1 MDGFL
6 VFLGYYFLAGVIT
19 RVVVY
24 LLAEFG
30 VIGPR
35 FRTVGIEDHLL
46 ELFLTAILWPLFI
59 VTFVIEFPGYL
70 HSISP
75 EGKAEAAQRA
85 REEIEAKLAPWVPE
99 EWLREVCPEEILQE
113 EVYEGTWPL
122 RVAFRKKI
130 EPGDEV
136 RFFTSPPPSWS
147 EMRGRAGLAIVRN
160 GKPIAQIVLMKN

>member
-46 ELFLTAILWPLFI
+46 ELFFTAILWPLFI

-75 EGKAEAAQRA
+75 VHR
-85 REEIEAKLAPWVPE
+85 
-99 EWLREVCPEEILQE
+99 
-113 EVYEGTWPL
+113 
-122 RVAFRKKI
+122 
-130 EPGDEV
+130 
-136 RFFTSPPPSWS
+136 
-147 EMRGRAGLAIVRN
+147 
-160 GKPIAQIVLMKN
+160 